1 MQKAVHVLTAL
12 CVLTVLISGCAA
24 TQIAETPAP
33 PLSSSSHPDLLTL
46 PPFAA
51 LESNRPAPALMSK
64 SFSLDL
70 GPQIVK
76 LKTSFVEKKENP
88 QGLVDNLMEQG
99 PSRRYLN
106 LLATSSSPAGGLIT
120 EGEFSYSMVDSLQPQ
135 CDCGEEP
142 RMLRLSLRD
151 RWAGFNFGAD
161 YRSLGKGFVFMTGE
175 KVDQSRDEGRLWG
188 EHSLG
193 LLKLR
198 GSIGESWE
206 RLTEI
211 NQFRL
216 TRTAATGIDFNR
228 AAWGGGWVSSFSLV
242 GEGEAAAH
250 DTTVF
255 TQELTSAYRPVRGLT
270 LGSRLSI
277 KQERNIGT
285 GFRTDSPGA
294 GLTVLYAPFRDG
306 FSLTSSTAY
315 TRSFSYGGSSNVGS
329 VDLMA
334 GINWKLGKFWAKQDL
349 LSFNLKYNRQLDFV
363 SPSASH
369 EDFAGML
376 QLKLLGF

>member
-1 MQKAVHVLTAL
+1 MQKVVYVLTAL
-12 CVLTVLISGCAA
+12 CVLSVLISGCAT
-24 TQIAETPAP
+24 TQVAETPAP
-33 PLSSSSHPDLLTL
+33 PLSFSTGPDLLTL

-51 LESNRPAPALMSK
+51 LESSRPASALMSK

-70 GPQIVK
+70 GPQTVK
-76 LKTSFVEKKENP
+76 LKTSFVEKKENHE
-88 QGLVDNLMEQG
+88 GLDNIME
-99 PSRRYLN
+99 PELSRRYLN
-106 LLATSSSPAGGLIT
+106 FLATSSSPKGGLIT

-142 RMLRLSLRD
+142 TMLRLSLKD

-175 KVDQSRDEGRLWG
+175 KIDQSRDEGRLWG

-193 LLKLR
+193 PLNLR

-216 TRTAATGIDFNR
+216 TKTASAGINFNR

-242 GEGEAAAH
+242 GEGEDAAH

-255 TQELTSAYRPVRGLT
+255 TQKLTSAYRTVSGLT
-270 LGSRLSI
+270 LGSSVSI
-277 KQERNIGT
+277 KQERNAGT
-285 GFRTDSPGA
+285 GIRTDSPGA
-294 GLTVLYAPFRDG
+294 GLTILYNPFREG
-306 FSLTSSTAY
+306 FSLTGSTAY
-315 TRSFSYGGSSNVGS
+315 TRSFSAGVSSNVGT

-334 GINWKLGKFWAKQDL
+334 GINWKLGKFWAKQDI

-363 SPSASH
+363 SPSTSH

-376 QLKLLGF
+376 QLKLVGF